1 MNPFERLKMALLAF
15 LGVKE
20 FAKDKNGKIELT
32 EDQIKAIDE
41 FKGEGF
47 SSKFIEMYEKES
59 AGSAEL
65 EALKKE
71 LETEKANG
79 TASVQK
85 VSGLEARIKELE
97 ELIKAKD
104 ESIAKLIELP
114 EEDNKPKGGG
124 KTVVFVAPSAT
135 DKFLFGQNLPYMAI
149 DESRPYN
156 MRAQAALLARQGIML
171 AVPTASSI
179 DYTALKQDLG
189 DFYRI
194 QKQQQIQSFLMELPS
209 LEKIFPLESGYQDR
223 AVLLNL
229 FLGEF
234 SQADNSSSD
243 FDNVVKG
250 AYEIQPEEL
259 RMFDVMFAHKFRD
272 LKQLEKSWI
281 GYLNREG
288 SSSIKWSF
296 IQYLLVETGKK
307 LHNEREM
314 RRIKGVRK
322 NPVLNQ
328 PGTAMGAADGFREFI
343 RKKIAAFQ
351 IKPFA
356 LGEYTDTN
364 IADYLYRGT
373 ALLPSWFRDTGKVV
387 VYMSPDAVTK
397 YHKNREAL
405 YGTNQDYK
413 ADIMYVAEYPNVRIQ
428 AVTGMDESK
437 RIVWTLDGN
446 FHLFEDQPGEMYRF
460 QIEQQDWSVK
470 VWSQWKE
477 SFWAIMVGYKF
488 ASAAEQDYDHQMI
501 FCNDVDLGV
510 QTYIPMDK
518 DDVTPSALLHT
529 SLVSVAN
536 AAATAITNIDDVATG
551 QTIRL
556 KCGNSVNPIT
566 IAKAGNFSLI
576 SAAWQ
581 PAVGDVIVLKKRA
594 DGKFIELER
603 LNESSQAIAIA
614 ADDTTPD
621 VAAGDT
627 FVTNANTQA
636 TAITTLDNAE
646 YDVVYTIYGAGA
658 ANASTIA
665 NAGSFVLTA
674 AMTLSAGK
682 WIKLQ
687 KSKADDKFYEIERSA

>member
-1 MNPFERLKMALLAF
+1 MAILAY
-15 LGVKE
+15 LGLTD
-20 FAKDKNGKIELT
+20 FAKNAEGKVELT
-32 EDQIKAIDE
+32 DDQKKAIDE
-41 FKGEGF
+41 LKGEGF
-47 SSKFIEMYEKES
+47 STKFLEMMEKET

-85 VSGLEARIKELE
+85 VSGLETRIKELE
-97 ELIKAKD
+97 DLIKAKD

-124 KTVVFVAPSAT
+124 KKVTFVAPSAT
-135 DKFLFGQNLPYMAI
+135 DKFLFGQNLPYMVI

-156 MRAQAALLARQGIML
+156 MRAQAALLARQGIMIG
-171 AVPTASSI
+171 VPAASSI
-179 DYTALKQDLG
+179 DYTSLKNDLG

-229 FLGEF
+229 WMGEF
-234 SQADNSSSD
+234 SQADNTSSN
-243 FDNVVKG
+243 FDDVVKG
-250 AYEIQPEEL
+250 TYEIEPEEL
-259 RMFDVMFAHKFRD
+259 RMFDVMFAHKFKD
-272 LKQLEKSWI
+272 LKQLEKHWI
-281 GYLNREG
+281 GYLNKEG
-288 SSSIKWSF
+288 SSTMKWSF
-296 IQYLLVETGKK
+296 IQYLLVETGTA

-322 NPVLNQ
+322 NPILNE
-328 PGTAMGAADGFREFI
+328 PGTAMAAADGLKEWL
-343 RKKIAAFQ
+343 RKKIAGFQ

-356 LGEYTDTN
+356 LGEWTESN
-364 IADYLYRGT
+364 ISDYVYRGT
-373 ALLPSWFRDTGKVV
+373 ALIPATIRDTGRLVL
-387 VYMSPDAVTK
+387 YMSPDAVTK

-405 YGTNQDYK
+405 YGQNQDYK
-413 ADIMYVAEYPNVRIQ
+413 ANIMYVSEYPGVKIQ
-428 AVTGMDESK
+428 GLPGLDESK
-437 RIVWTLDGN
+437 RMIWTLDGN
-446 FHLFEDQPGEMYRF
+446 IHFFEDQPGEMYKF
-460 QIEQQDWSVK
+460 SIEQQDWSLK
-470 VWSQWKE
+470 VWSNWKE
-477 SFWAIMVGYKF
+477 STWAIMVGKKF

-518 DDVTPSALLHT
+518 NDTTPSALLHT

-536 AAATAITNIDDVATG
+536 SVATAITNIDDVATG
-551 QTIRL
+551 QTVRL
-556 KCGNSVNPIT
+556 KCGNSVNPVT

-576 SAAWQ
+576 SAAWN
-581 PAVGDVIVLKKRA
+581 PSVGDVIVLKKRA

-682 WIKLQ
+682 FIKLQ
-687 KSKADDKFYEIERSA
+687 KSKVDDKLYEIERSA